1 MNLKI
6 LLPTEI
12 LLDEEVTKVS
22 AEAENGAF
30 TLLPNH
36 IDFVT
41 AIVPGILFFESES
54 ESTPEVFI
62 AVDEGVLVK
71 CGADVWVS
79 TGRAIRSDDLDSLQQ
94 TVEEEFWR
102 LDERERITAGAIAK
116 LEASFARGVYE
127 IGGSSGEA
135 S

>member
-12 LLDEEVTKVS
+12 LLDQEVTKVS
-22 AEAENGAF
+22 AEAENGSF

-54 ESTPEVFI
+54 TPEVFI

-71 CGADVWVS
+71 CGADVRVS

-94 TVEEEFWR
+94 TVEEEFSR

>member
-22 AEAENGAF
+22 AEAENGSF

-54 ESTPEVFI
+54 TPEVFI

-71 CGADVWVS
+71 CGADVRVS

-94 TVEEEFWR
+94 TVEEVFSR
-102 LDERERITAGAIAK
+102 LDERERITVGAIAK

>member
-12 LLDEEVTKVS
+12 LLDQEVTKVS
-22 AEAENGAF
+22 AEAENGSF

-36 IDFVT
+36 IDCVT
-41 AIVPGILFFESES
+41 AIVPGILFFES

-71 CGADVWVS
+71 CGADVRVS

-94 TVEEEFWR
+94 TVEEEFSR

-127 IGGSSGEA
+127 IGGSSGE
-135 S
+135 SS

>member
-22 AEAENGAF
+22 AEAENGSF

-41 AIVPGILFFESES
+41 AIVPGILFFESE
-54 ESTPEVFI
+54 
-62 AVDEGVLVK
+62 
-71 CGADVWVS
+71 
-79 TGRAIRSDDLDSLQQ
+79 
-94 TVEEEFWR
+94 
-102 LDERERITAGAIAK
+102 
-116 LEASFARGVYE
+116 
-127 IGGSSGEA
+127 
-135 S
+135 

>member
-6 LLPTEI
+6 LLPTEV
-12 LLDEEVTKVS
+12 LLDQDVTKVS
-22 AEAENGAF
+22 AEAENGSF

-54 ESTPEVFI
+54 TQEVFI
-62 AVDEGVLVK
+62 AVDEGILVK
-71 CGADVWVS
+71 CGAEVLVS
-79 TGRAIRSDDLDSLQQ
+79 TGRAIRSDDLETLQQ

-102 LDERERITAGAIAK
+102 LDEREKMTAGAIAK
-116 LEASFARGVYE
+116 LEASFAHGVYE
-127 IGGSSGEA
+127 LGG
-135 S
+135 

>member
-12 LLDEEVTKVS
+12 LLDAEVTKIS

-62 AVDEGVLVK
+62 AVDEGILVK
-71 CGADVWVS
+71 CGAEVLVS
-79 TGRAIRSDDLDSLQQ
+79 TGRAIRSDDLETLQQ

-102 LDERERITAGAIAK
+102 LDEREKIAAGAIAK

-127 IGGSSGEA
+127 VGG
-135 S
+135 